1 MFKRLGLY
9 PIGVGKLFKE
19 KRMVMVVFQMEC
31 SGRFAE
37 RIDLGEWW
45 PAVVHVR
52 GDESPNEGI
61 SNRNE
66 KKGEELEKQSL
77 VDTWIW
83 DLSGGW

>member
-1 MFKRLGLY
+1 
-9 PIGVGKLFKE
+9 
-19 KRMVMVVFQMEC
+19 MVMVVFQMEC

-45 PAVVHVR
+45 PVVVQVR

-77 VDTWIW
+77 VDTWVW

>member
-1 MFKRLGLY
+1 
-9 PIGVGKLFKE
+9 
-19 KRMVMVVFQMEC
+19 MVQ
-31 SGRFAE
+31 
-37 RIDLGEWW
+37 
-45 PAVVHVR
+45 VR

>member
-1 MFKRLGLY
+1 MSSCDTQPSDSTVLLINLKWAL
-9 PIGVGKLFKE
+9 
-19 KRMVMVVFQMEC
+19 
-31 SGRFAE
+31 RFS
-37 RIDLGEWW
+37 RILIDLGEWW
-45 PAVVHVR
+45 PVVVQVR